1 MRTASIPARFASPA
15 FYSKRLLAFAGD
27 AKLVEQM
34 RRGNEAAFEVAFERH
49 GAGILGF
56 CRHMLGSSEEAEEV
70 VQHTFAAAFGELQR
84 GGDRKLALRPW
95 LYTVARNRCVS
106 LLRSRREQATEEIH
120 LPTTGLAEEVE
131 RRAELRDVLRDLREL
146 PCAQGEALLLAEA
159 GDLSHAEVAK
169 VLGCEVAKVKA
180 LVFRAR
186 SGLIQ
191 RRIARETPCSEIREQ
206 LANLGGGSLRRSPLR
221 HHLRRCEGCRA
232 YGEQV
237 RLQRRMLAAALP
249 VAPSLALK
257 SSVLGAVG
265 LGGGSAG
272 GGLAAGVAGWAGA
285 SASFGGA
292 TVAKVA
298 LVGVLATGGAVAGK
312 SAVDDTR
319 PQRAPA
325 APAGPVA
332 PAGPADWAAG
342 RPAHEADA
350 RDPGEPLAL
359 GRSLKQGR
367 SANGDGVG
375 PGPRLGRPERGAGR
389 RAAPDPGRGMAPVG
403 RRGKDESAPPPGL
416 LGGVSR
422 DPAGPAAK
430 PSKGRGPASPATK
443 RATSRGPADPAAKL
457 SKGAVGTGGGPIDR
471 SRPSRP
477 NHGGPVE
484 TPPADTPV
492 SRGPPD
498 PKTPPA
504 DTPVKSAPPDPKP
517 PPERRVTATEPPAAH
532 EAPSAV
538 EPPPQQAPQARGQE
552 KAPKE

>member
-1 MRTASIPARFASPA
+1 VRTASIPARFPSPA
-15 FYSKRLLAFAGD
+15 LYSKRLLALAGD

-56 CRHMLGSSEEAEEV
+56 CRHMLGSPEEAEEV

-84 GGDRKLALRPW
+84 GGDRQLALRPW

-120 LPTTGLAEEVE
+120 VPTAGLAEEVE

-146 PCAQGEALLLAEA
+146 PRAQREALLLAEA

-191 RRIARETPCSEIREQ
+191 RRIARETPCSDIREQ

-249 VAPSLALK
+249 VAPSLGLK

-265 LGGGSAG
+265 LGGGSVG
-272 GGLAAGVAGWAGA
+272 GGLAAGVAGVGAGA

-325 APAGPVA
+325 APAGP
-332 PAGPADWAAG
+332 ADRAAG
-342 RPAHEADA
+342 RPGHEADA
-350 RDPGEPLAL
+350 RGPGEPPAR
-359 GRSLKQGR
+359 GTPLKQRR

-375 PGPRLGRPERGAGR
+375 PGPRLGRPERAAGG
-389 RAAPDPGRGMAPVG
+389 RAAPDPGRGTAPVG
-403 RRGKDESAPPPGL
+403 RRDKEKSALPPGL

-422 DPAGPAAK
+422 GPAG
-430 PSKGRGPASPATK
+430 PATK
-443 RATSRGPADPAAKL
+443 RAKGHGPADPAAEL
-457 SKGAVGTGGGPIDR
+457 SKVAVGTHGGAIDR
-471 SRPSRP
+471 PRPSRP
-477 NHGGPVE
+477 TQRGPVE
-484 TPPADTPV
+484 TPPADTPLK
-492 SRGPPD
+492 RGPPD
-498 PKTPPA
+498 PKPPPA
-504 DTPVKSAPPDPKP
+504 DTPVKSAPPAPKP

-532 EAPSAV
+532 GAPSAV
-538 EPPPQQAPQARGQE
+538 EPAPQQAPQARGQE